1 MLVFYV
7 LFFFREAE
15 LGHLNLY
22 LHYDLPGGSYGLT
35 TLLCFL
41 FGYSFFIGDGLF
53 FVGVTYALIHGISV
67 LIRQKSSVMNLRRV
81 YAVAGLVLVVSSVLV
96 MEAGYYDRD
105 NDEVLDS
112 IEPRLYGAYLRIP
125 IEVEE
130 PVFILNEEKL
140 DD

>member
-1 MLVFYV
+1 M
-7 LFFFREAE
+7 
-15 LGHLNLY
+15 
-22 LHYDLPGGSYGLT
+22 T